1 MNRCRVL
8 LFARAKESAGVAMV
22 EVELP
27 PEAKVGEVRRRLG
40 EDFPQLTSL
49 LPHCLFAVN
58 DAYAGDDE
66 AIPVGAEIA
75 CIPPVSGG

>member
-8 LFARAKESAGVAMV
+8 LFARVKDSAGVAAV

-27 PEAKVGEVRRRLG
+27 PESKVSDVRRRLG
-40 EDFPQLTSL
+40 EDFPQLASL
-49 LPHCLFAVN
+49 LPHCMFAVN

-66 AIPVGAEIA
+66 VIPVGAEIA